1 MDFFQ
6 ENFGA
11 QILHEPVTSSTQG
24 NFILGHIQVAD
35 LTVEFIQ
42 SPGPGTPND
51 FVGEF
56 IARRGEGMHHFTVD
70 VTDFDGIYARL
81 TRDGV
86 RVVGQETNWRGQRQ
100 FFISPRSAFGT
111 LIQVWDGLEGPGEGS
126 E

>member
-1 MDFFQ
+1 
-6 ENFGA
+6 
-11 QILHEPVTSSTQG
+11 
-24 NFILGHIQVAD
+24 
-35 LTVEFIQ
+35 
-42 SPGPGTPND
+42 
-51 FVGEF
+51 
-56 IARRGEGMHHFTVD
+56 